1 MTARA
6 TRLTTVVELAIP
18 LAGRAAQQLRH
29 AQDALERGLMF
40 ADDPRPDR
48 FQRFWS
54 SNHGM
59 CDTTRKL
66 SAARTDG
73 ARDGTELTEHAIRSG
88 TLTSAHARDMLRLHP
103 PAPSPASG
111 APRGPAR

>member
-6 TRLTTVVELAIP
+6 SRLNTLVELATP
-18 LAGRAAQQLRH
+18 LASPAAQQLGH

-40 ADDPRPDR
+40 ADDPRLDR

-54 SNHGM
+54 VNHGM
-59 CDTTRKL
+59 LDTTRKL
-66 SAARTDG
+66 SAARSS

-88 TLTSAHARDMLRLHP
+88 TLTSAHARDMLRLHQTGP
-103 PAPSPASG
+103 HPTSAT
-111 APRGPAR
+111 RGPAR